1 MIPLTAEMM
10 RSHESEP
17 SESGSASAEVSPTSR
32 SRKTPLDREDM
43 TLLAASMEIPRD
55 PSCSEDS
62 SRAVKCGLVAVIA
75 VLCFASAAA
84 IIWFGR
90 GFLPIT
96 ICAQWPVMPAAVDQQ
111 QLERR
116 EEALRQRWMEA
127 LQRERE
133 ARRRWEKR
141 KQQQIEEKRQF
152 DAEREQL
159 AQQEKEKEDEEDKQ
173 KEEEKQKLEDEKARL
188 EEQKQKIDEER
199 RKRDAEEEGTSKQ
212 NRQSSEE
219 DSQRECKEGDVACP
233 DGCHTATL
241 GETCYREVQWGM
253 TEGIHAHP
261 EWYPGLD
268 FSSSFNDFQAALNES
283 GHGNCSL
290 PCKWQNSEALREL
303 ATCLCIF
310 DIDRTLTGRQGAAKE
325 CPGGVEVQGVRDAAY
340 GGGILLLSELATH
353 LNKTF
358 CHDCYRGIVTAGD
371 ATGHMS
377 LERARVLELLGGIS
391 ATLSNTWS
399 HRDNVVSSLVVGA
412 LDGHKQESVREIVH
426 WFREQ
431 RAIRIEDSRV
441 HFFDDRDNNIQPFAG
456 TGFNARQVSCT
467 SRGAT
472 PDSLIGYCGGNP
484 KEVVEEKGVYT
495 CSSTMRGLVGD
506 VSQ

>member
-1 MIPLTAEMM
+1 ML

-17 SESGSASAEVSPTSR
+17 SESGSASADATPTSR
-32 SRKTPLDREDM
+32 NRKTPVDREDM
-43 TLLAASMEIPRD
+43 TLLARD
-55 PSCSEDS
+55 PSCSENS
-62 SRAVKCGLVAVIA
+62 SRAGKCTLVVVVS
-75 VLCFASAAA
+75 VLCVASAAA
-84 IIWFGR
+84 IVWFGR
-90 GFLPIT
+90 GFLPVPIG
-96 ICAQWPVMPAAVDQQ
+96 AQWRIMPATSTADDQQ

-116 EEALRQRWMEA
+116 EEALRQKWMEA

-141 KQQQIEEKRQF
+141 KQHQVEEKRQF

-159 AQQEKEKEDEEDKQ
+159 AQQEKEKEDEEEKQ
-173 KEEEKQKLEDEKARL
+173 KEEEKHKLEEEKARL
-188 EEQKQKIDEER
+188 EEQKK
-199 RKRDAEEEGTSKQ
+199 KLEEEQQKKLEEEQ
-212 NRQSSEE
+212 KKKLEEEQKRQSSEE
-219 DSQRECKEGDVACP
+219 ESQRECKEGEVACP
-233 DGCHTATL
+233 DGCHTADL
-241 GETCYREVQWGM
+241 GEQCYREVQWGM
-253 TEGIHAHP
+253 AKGIHAHP

-268 FSSSFNDFQAALNES
+268 FSSSFKDFQAALNES

-310 DIDRTLTGRQGAAKE
+310 DVDRTLTAKQGAAKE
-325 CPGGVEVQGVRDAAY
+325 CPGAVEVQGVRDAAY

-353 LNKTF
+353 LNNTF
-358 CHDCYRGIVTAGD
+358 CHACYRGIVTAGD

-377 LERARVLELLGGIS
+377 VERARVLEMLGGIS

-399 HRDNVVSSLVVGA
+399 HSDDVVSSLVVGA

-441 HFFDDRDNNIQPFAG
+441 HFFDDRDSNIQPFAG
-456 TGFNARQVSCT
+456 TGFNARQVACT
-467 SRGAT
+467 SPGAKL
-472 PDSLIGYCGGNP
+472 DSSIGYCGGDP
-484 KEVVEEKGVYT
+484 KEVVEDKGVHACPGT
-495 CSSTMRGLVGD
+495 KPRMLGEV
-506 VSQ
+506 